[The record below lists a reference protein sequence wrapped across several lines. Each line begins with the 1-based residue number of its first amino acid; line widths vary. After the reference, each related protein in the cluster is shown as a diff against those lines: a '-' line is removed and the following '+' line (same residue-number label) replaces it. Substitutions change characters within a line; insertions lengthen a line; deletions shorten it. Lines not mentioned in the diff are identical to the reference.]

1 MGLFKKTPKPES
13 ENDAVDAE
21 VDPRYA
27 PPTQIEMMEHAR
39 IPVFLSKMHA
49 EHPPRWV
56 TVHGDRLE
64 SVVGIESDEYMDDAD
79 NHEVWSVGHFVG
91 DFPFVKDFLNSA
103 RPGQTAVFSDQSGR
117 FELEE
122 D

>member
-1 MGLFKKTPKPES
+1 
-13 ENDAVDAE
+13 
-21 VDPRYA
+21 
-27 PPTQIEMMEHAR
+27 MMIQAR

-64 SVVGIESDEYMDDAD
+64 SVVGLESEEY
-79 NHEVWSVGHFVG
+79 FV
-91 DFPFVKDFLNSA
+91 
-103 RPGQTAVFSDQSGR
+103 DQSGR
-117 FELEE
+117 YTL